1 VLGPLLFIVLAII
14 IYARVKNQPD
24 LPGKLA
30 LLKNSF
36 YKQNIWQI
44 ILLLLLVC
52 ANWGLESRKWQLLM
66 RPVERVSFL
75 TSVKAVLSGLALSL
89 FLPNGFGEYPARA
102 LYMHEGNRL
111 RSVALNIAGSM
122 SQLIVTL
129 MAGIVSL
136 IYLRRYSWEANPQMQ
151 GISILWVDGVISMII
166 MGTVLLIFTYFRLSW
181 LTRLFEKI
189 PFVYRYKYFIEQL
202 ETFGWKELTRILY
215 LSCIRF
221 AVFVVQYVLVLH
233 VLQVK
238 IDLADAVCTTCVLF
252 LLLAILPTIPF
263 ADVGI
268 RGEAGRQLFGLL
280 TADVFGVVV
289 TTSVIWFVNLI
300 IPSVA
305 GSLFLLGVKIFKKQ
319 EKSTSA

>member
-1 VLGPLLFIVLAII
+1 MLGPLLFIVLAII

-24 LPGKLA
+24 LPEKLA

-36 YKQNIWQI
+36 YKQSIWQI

-189 PFVYRYKYFIEQL
+189 PGK
-202 ETFGWKELTRILY
+202 
-215 LSCIRF
+215 
-221 AVFVVQYVLVLH
+221 
-233 VLQVK
+233 
-238 IDLADAVCTTCVLF
+238 
-252 LLLAILPTIPF
+252 
-263 ADVGI
+263 
-268 RGEAGRQLFGLL
+268 
-280 TADVFGVVV
+280 V
-289 TTSVIWFVNLI
+289 TI
-300 IPSVA
+300 IPKA
-305 GSLFLLGVKIFKKQ
+305 MLLRDNLTQ
-319 EKSTSA
+319 T